1 MGMKDGP
8 LFQIST
14 PVFEGVLE
22 FCRTGELNFSELV
35 SPEEVFRVAHLL
47 EIEFLKDFCEAGLC
61 RQLSVDSV
69 PQMLKLARRFKAT
82 KLQKEAE
89 KIFKVHFDELKTKMY
104 DVWFEETDATS
115 VSVPA
120 SDVGA
125 PISVP
130 KSDADAPIS
139 PPDRDAG
146 APISVPDS
154 DVGAPRQD

>member
-22 FCRTGELNFSELV
+22 FCRTGELTFSKLV
-35 SPEEVFRVAHLL
+35 SPKEVFRVAHLL

-61 RQLSVDSV
+61 RQLSVDNV
-69 PQMLKLARRFKAT
+69 PQTLKLARRFKAT

-89 KIFKVHFDELKTKMY
+89 KIFKEHFDELKNKMY
-104 DVWFEETDATS
+104 DVWEETDATS
-115 VSVPA
+115 DSVPD
-120 SDVGA
+120 SDAGA

-130 KSDADAPIS
+130 KSDAEAPIS
-139 PPDRDAG
+139 PPDADAG